1 MSVGSHVGNAVNY
14 SPSTI
19 PIMGMNGVPPHL
31 NSALY
36 QSISSASGLN
46 STQDCDY
53 WSGKIP
59 SLSTN
64 TGLGN
69 GMPGNQSANA
79 EQKIVRNHF
88 YSLVQ
93 FFNHLFIHRIGTI
106 GIITHDK

>member
-31 NSALY
+31 SSALY
-36 QSISSASGLN
+36 QSMSSASGLN

-69 GMPGNQSANA
+69 GMSGNQSANA
-79 EQKIVRNHF
+79 EQKIVR
-88 YSLVQ
+88 Q
-93 FFNHLFIHRIGTI
+93 TI
-106 GIITHDK
+106 SIV